1 MSPQQLRHFFAE
13 DDPTIAH
20 PEKITHVKALFGYED
35 YFHLGC
41 MGNVPRRE
49 LEDYFAPCYAP
60 KEPRTCAECGGPIH
74 KRKGMT
80 IQQEIDAMKAYRKQ
94 IGGNYDG

>member
-1 MSPQQLRHFFAE
+1 MTPQQLRHFFAE
-13 DDPTIAH
+13 DDPTIAY
-20 PEKITHVKALFGYED
+20 PERITHAVSHVGHTE

-41 MGNVPRRE
+41 LGGVEKRD
-49 LEDYFAPCYAP
+49 LEDDFAPCYAP

-74 KRKGMT
+74 KRKGLT
-80 IQQEIDAMKAYRKQ
+80 VEQEIQARKSYRKQ